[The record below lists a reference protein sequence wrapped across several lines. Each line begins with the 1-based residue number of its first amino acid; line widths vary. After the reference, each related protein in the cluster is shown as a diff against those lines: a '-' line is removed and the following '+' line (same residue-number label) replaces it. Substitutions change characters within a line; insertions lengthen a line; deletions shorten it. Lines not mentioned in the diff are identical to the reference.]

1 MTRSTPPGAGQTLT
15 RSLLLF
21 ILLLG
26 AVPVVARWVQGDFT
40 RWLQN
45 ALFILATAWLL
56 WNVDKGSVLAWRV
69 ASTMSIVLGILAML
83 IGLVGG
89 QGALIWWLVAL
100 VGVLFVVSGL
110 LLVGLPDVRAYL
122 DTRWA
127 TWRRGKARS

>member
-1 MTRSTPPGAGQTLT
+1 MTRSTSPGAGQTLT

-26 AVPVVARWVQGDFT
+26 AVPTLARWVQGDFA
-40 RWLQN
+40 RWLQS
-45 ALFILATAWLL
+45 ALFLLATAWLL

-69 ASTMSIVLGILAML
+69 VSSMSIVLGILAML
-83 IGLVGG
+83 LGLVIG
-89 QGALIWWLVAL
+89 QGAVIWWLVAV
-100 VGVLFVVSGL
+100 VGVLFVTAGL

-127 TWRRGKARS
+127 SWRRGKPRS

>member
-1 MTRSTPPGAGQTLT
+1 MTRSTPAAGQTLT

-69 ASTMSIVLGILAML
+69 VSTMSIVLGILAML
-83 IGLVGG
+83 LGLVAG
-89 QGALIWWLVAL
+89 QGALVWWLVAL

-127 TWRRGKARS
+127 TWRRSSTRS